1 MPTASMLP
9 ANKNASLDQAKGFQR
24 MFAPGG
30 LTLGVFFPIE
40 TFQAAGSVA
49 SLVAAKGSGL

>member
-1 MPTASMLP
+1 MLP